1 MTIMKCPE
9 LRPTEISLILGIVQY
24 PLMNIKVGDFVAVKE
39 FMMALIFEINILAN
53 LELKPVTILNFDY
66 DIDYKQISE

>member
-9 LRPTEISLILGIVQY
+9 LRPTEISLMLRIVQY

-39 FMMALIFEINILAN
+39 FMMVLIFEINILAN

-66 DIDYKQISE
+66 DID